1 MEYIRFVFIKIF
13 FEMEYIRYLLKIFSK
28 IFYLRFYLCYFK

>member
-28 IFYLRFYLCYFK
+28 IFYLSILLMLF